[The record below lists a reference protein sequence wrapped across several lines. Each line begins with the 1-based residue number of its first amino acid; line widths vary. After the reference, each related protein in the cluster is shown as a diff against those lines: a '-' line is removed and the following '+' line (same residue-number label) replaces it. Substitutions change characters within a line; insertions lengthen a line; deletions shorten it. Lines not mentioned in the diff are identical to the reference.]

1 MYYPRYNHY
10 LVFRRI
16 GKDKYHIKNFI
27 TEEEWEVSEFYA
39 KFLKSLDGKIDPYK
53 VFSEQLSN
61 DDIDYILKEM
71 ADEGFFDNDE
81 GVISLGI
88 GSAIL
93 PLWMPNI
100 TRVHRIMGALW
111 NKLLLFTWLPLLIAG
126 FYVFLSYNWE
136 PVERGFGTVTGYIL
150 GFGVGMFLHELSHA
164 FACIG
169 YSSKNQFFEMG
180 VMIHS
185 FLPGAYV
192 LINYSEMRDRFKRA
206 QINAAGVECNM
217 ALCGLFLCCLKLAIV
232 DSTALII
239 AALLNLVLAI
249 FNTTMIS
256 GIDGFEIFREIFA
269 NSDDFMERVK
279 NLIFNRK
286 KKRVLRNKGINGKAT
301 IAACYILV
309 LLQVLLPIVLV
320 MDVISIVS
328 AFFI

>member
-10 LVFRRI
+10 LVFRKI

-27 TEEEWEVSEFYA
+27 TEEEWEVSKFYA
-39 KFLKSLDGKIDPYK
+39 KFLKSLDGKTDPYE

-93 PLWMPNI
+93 PLWIPNI

-169 YSSKNQFFEMG
+169 YSSKNRFFEMG

-192 LINYSEMRDRFKRA
+192 LIDYSEMRDRFKRA

>member
-39 KFLKSLDGKIDPYK
+39 KFLKSLDGKTDPYE

-93 PLWMPNI
+93 PLWIPNI

-126 FYVFLSYNWE
+126 GYVFLSYNWE

-192 LINYSEMRDRFKRA
+192 LIDYSEIRDRFKRA

-309 LLQVLLPIVLV
+309 LLQVLLPIVLI